1 VADVLGSADELD
13 LARYLR
19 AGDGVV
25 WGQACAEPRT
35 LVEALLARPV
45 PGLTAFTGIPAG
57 AHVSEQQASQ
67 VRLVSYTGA
76 GRNADLHAAGL
87 LDVLPAPY
95 SAFPELLRSG
105 RIRADAVLVQ
115 LSPPDEAGRYSLGIA
130 REYLADALAQARVII
145 GEVGPLVPRT
155 HGAPALTG
163 DQLTAVVPAR
173 YPPAEWP
180 AAAPTAA
187 QRAIA
192 RHVAGLIEDGATLQ
206 FGVGALTEAVL
217 AELAGHR
224 HLGVHSGLL
233 PDGLAALMERGVV
246 TGERKSVDRGVAI
259 GGILLGGRAL
269 FDYADR
275 NERIELRPTS
285 YTHDPAVLAAQHS
298 FVALNSALEVDLTGQ
313 VNAEVARGR
322 YIGSVGGA
330 ADFLR
335 GAARSRGG
343 VPVVMLPATAGPASR
358 IVTELSGPVSTP
370 RGDVGV
376 VVTEHGV
383 ADLRGLPVRQRA
395 ERMIAIA
402 APGLRGELDRGAEA
416 ALAGKSERVSRTEF

>member
-1 VADVLGSADELD
+1 VTDVLASAGELD
-13 LARYLR
+13 FARYLR
-19 AGDGVV
+19 PGDGVV

-57 AHVSEQQASQ
+57 ARIDERQASGI
-67 VRLVSYTGA
+67 RLISYTGA
-76 GRNADLHAAGL
+76 GHNAALHAAGL
-87 LDVLPAPY
+87 LDILPAPY
-95 SAFPELLRSG
+95 SDFPGLFRSG
-105 RIRADAVLVQ
+105 RGRVRADAVLVQ
-115 LSPPDEAGRYSLGIA
+115 LSPPDAAGRHSLGLA

-145 GEVGPLVPRT
+145 GEVSPQVPWT
-155 HGAPALTG
+155 HGAPALTR
-163 DQLTAVVPAR
+163 DQLTAVVPSA

-180 AAAPTAA
+180 AAAPTAV

-192 RHVAGLIEDGATLQ
+192 RHVAGLIDDGATLQ
-206 FGVGALTEAVL
+206 FGVGALTDAIT

-224 HLGVHSGLL
+224 QLGVHSGLL
-233 PDGLAALMERGVV
+233 PDGLADLMEGGVV
-246 TGERKSVDRGVAI
+246 TGERKTVDRGIAV
-259 GGILLGGRAL
+259 GGLLLGGRRL
-269 FDYADR
+269 FDYADG
-275 NERIELRPTS
+275 NEAIELRPTS
-285 YTHDPAVLAAQHS
+285 YTHDAAVLAEQFR

-313 VNAEVARGR
+313 VNAEVVRGR

-343 VPVVMLPATAGPASR
+343 VPVVMLPATAGTASR
-358 IVTELSGPVSTP
+358 IVAELSGPVSTA
-370 RGDVGV
+370 RGDAGV

-383 ADLRGLPVRQRA
+383 ADLRGLPLRERA

-402 APGLRGELDRGAEA
+402 EPGLRPELDRAADA
-416 ALAGKSERVSRTEF
+416 ALAAGPDEY